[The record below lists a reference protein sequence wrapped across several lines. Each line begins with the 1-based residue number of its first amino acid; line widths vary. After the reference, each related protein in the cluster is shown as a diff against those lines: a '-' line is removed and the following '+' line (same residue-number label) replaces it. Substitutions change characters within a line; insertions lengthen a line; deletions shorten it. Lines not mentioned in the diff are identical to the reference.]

1 MLDRKNFAQ
10 EAELVSQWVQN
21 YLKNI
26 ESFPV
31 KSQVQPKEVY
41 HQIPEGPPLE
51 SEDLE
56 TILHDFN
63 EIILPG
69 ITHWQHPNYHAYFN
83 ANSSVESLLAE
94 HITTAIAAQC
104 MIWETSPAAAE
115 LEERMMEWLRDN
127 MSLPKSWE
135 GVIQDTASTA
145 TLAAILTAREL
156 KTDFQSNIEGVPNNL
171 RVYCSTETHSSI
183 EKAVA
188 ISGIPKT

>member
-56 TILHDFN
+56 TILHDLN

-127 MSLPKSWE
+127 MSL
-135 GVIQDTASTA
+135 A
-145 TLAAILTAREL
+145 L
-156 KTDFQSNIEGVPNNL
+156 KAGKV
-171 RVYCSTETHSSI
+171 
-183 EKAVA
+183 
-188 ISGIPKT
+188 